1 MTSLSIK
8 NNKKISCFTNGY
20 NNFILKRDIKLI
32 VVYICLYLLFAVG
45 IIPKDIIFG
54 LITGFFIVAS
64 TKGTLIMYLFFVL
77 WENVGVFSF
86 GLTLSFLLQIILFI
100 KIIINCIRYNKIV
113 FYNLSD
119 MFFLMLSFFYGFM
132 NFLIGTGGLTGIR
145 LAINVI
151 IALYSFTLYQDEEQS
166 AGFWK
171 AVFFTLMLSTIIASI
186 YGFFNDTA
194 NDRWIAGMGYIKQI
208 YGTVGT
214 ARMGMYF
221 CASLIYP
228 VFYLREKMA
237 KIILCL
243 MLSLGALMT
252 FSITTLICLVMFWG
266 FIILFKNKTNIAKK
280 IIGIFIVFLCLFML
294 IIFWDRISEIIIFK
308 PISIR
313 IEKMVEAL
321 QSGNINAATSSRSY
335 LAEMYINDFKEY
347 SIINKLFGSFFINRF
362 SVITGYGWGVENYAH
377 NSIIDILLYM
387 GIFGVAI
394 FFIKLAMRASYLR
407 KREEF
412 LPVILL
418 KLIFMLTGLSVS
430 MLTNSYWFIFMVL

>member
-8 NNKKISCFTNGY
+8 NNRKISCFVDGY
-20 NNFILKRDIKLI
+20 NNFILNRDIKLI
-32 VVYICLYLLFAVG
+32 AIYVCLYLLFAVG
-45 IIPKDIIFG
+45 IIPKDIILG

-64 TKGTLIMYLFFVL
+64 MKGTLIMYLFFVL

-86 GLTLSFLLQIILFI
+86 GLTLSFLLQMILFI

-113 FYNLSD
+113 FYNFSD
-119 MFFLMLSFFYGFM
+119 VFFCILSFFYGVM
-132 NFLIGTGGLTGIR
+132 NFLIGTGGFTGIR
-145 LAINVI
+145 LAINVV
-151 IALYSFTLYQDEEQS
+151 IALYSFTIYQDKEKS
-166 AGFWK
+166 TGFWK

-194 NDRWIAGMGYIKQI
+194 NDRWIAGMGYVKQI
-208 YGTVGT
+208 YGTIGT

-228 VFYLREKMA
+228 VFYIKKKIV

-243 MLSLGALMT
+243 ILSLGALMT
-252 FSITTLICLVMFWG
+252 FSVTTLICLVMFWG
-266 FIILFKNKTNIAKK
+266 CIILFKNKTNIAKK
-280 IIGIFIVFLCLFML
+280 IIGFFIVFLCLFM
-294 IIFWDRISEIIIFK
+294 IIAFWDRISEIIIFK

-313 IEKMVEAL
+313 IESMVEAL
-321 QSGNINAATSSRSY
+321 QSGNIDAATSSRSY
-335 LAEMYINDFKEY
+335 LAEMYINDYKEY

-377 NSIIDILLYM
+377 NSIIDILLYV
-387 GIFGVAI
+387 GIFGIAA
-394 FFIKLAMRASYLR
+394 FFIKLVMRVNFLR

-430 MLTNSYWFIFMVL
+430 MLTNSYWFVFMVL